1 VITTKVE
8 GTRITFHPPAKGRYW
23 FRVRACLGVQQGPPS
38 NSAAIMVRRPSAPRL
53 WPLDP
58 VGADTV
64 FEVAWAGVPG
74 SVYYELHESPTPD
87 FEPERVRA
95 TRIYHPSQKVALPGR
110 PTGRYYYRV
119 KAVDEQDE
127 SSMWSETL
135 VVEIR

>member
-1 VITTKVE
+1 M
-8 GTRITFHPPAKGRYW
+8 
-23 FRVRACLGVQQGPPS
+23 QQGPPS
-38 NSAAIMVRRPSAPRL
+38 NSVAIMVRRPSAPRL

-64 FEVAWAGVPG
+64 FEVTWAGVPG

-87 FEPERVRA
+87 FDLEKVRA

-110 PTGRYYYRV
+110 PAGRYYYRV
-119 KAVDEQDE
+119 KAVDEQGE